1 MSTPA
6 TTPPTMEEVV
16 RQMQIRIQLQDQ
28 KLVQA
33 EQQINR
39 MTLQL
44 SSQPKSSPQPVSQP
58 SPTIHLSSASIP
70 SKPDLFDG
78 DRSKVSPIVWLFE
91 VERYFDAVSITD
103 DQKKV
108 QFVSAQLRGTASTW
122 WMSQMQMQSP
132 SCTSWDEFKKAFN
145 ANFFPIEAAETAR
158 TVLYN
163 LKQQGSVSHYIS
175 LFRLQLH
182 QIPDMSAADQ
192 LALFRRGLINDIA
205 WKLNIQ
211 HPKTLQEAMESA
223 HRIELENQQQRFS
236 RPRNFPQQQRSN
248 PFQPW
253 RYASQTPIYTPV
265 FPNSSNQSYTGSAP
279 MEISQMEN
287 APQHEQQ
294 QDSAT
299 QGMINA
305 MGMYNKKG
313 GNGYRHSQQKQQFR
327 SFSSP
332 SNLSKLTPEERS
344 KLFAEGRCF
353 RCRQSGHQS
362 SQCPLNVSSSHSK
375 NFNARQ

>member
-1 MSTPA
+1 MVTVA
-6 TTPPTMEEVV
+6 
-16 RQMQIRIQLQDQ
+16 
-28 KLVQA
+28 KL
-33 EQQINR
+33 
-39 MTLQL
+39 
-44 SSQPKSSPQPVSQP
+44 
-58 SPTIHLSSASIP
+58 
-70 SKPDLFDG
+70 
-78 DRSKVSPIVWLFE
+78 
-91 VERYFDAVSITD
+91 
-103 DQKKV
+103 
-108 QFVSAQLRGTASTW
+108 AQLFGCSKLSAILMQFPSLMTKRKCNLFLHSYAVPQVHGGCLKCKCKVHPALLGMNSRKHSTQTF
-122 WMSQMQMQSP
+122 SQLKQQ
-132 SCTSWDEFKKAFN
+132 K
-145 ANFFPIEAAETAR
+145 TAR

-327 SFSSP
+327 SFASP